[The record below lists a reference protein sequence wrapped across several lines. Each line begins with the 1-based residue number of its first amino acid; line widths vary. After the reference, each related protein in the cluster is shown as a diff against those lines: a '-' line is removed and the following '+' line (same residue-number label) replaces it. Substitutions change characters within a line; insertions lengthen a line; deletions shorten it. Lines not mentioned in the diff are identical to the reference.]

1 MPGTGQVHEMPDPI
15 APAPRE
21 RPLLLS
27 EGYEK
32 CVNQPVAADCRRL
45 TRKTEPPILSFARLQ
60 YLSVV
65 TLAIWRRILMRV
77 TSIGRGLALGL
88 LLAAG
93 ATTATAAPYLL
104 VSGRWDNTIVVVDLA
119 KAIEPAN
126 DGTENA
132 IVNRVRVTPD
142 IAPNAPASGQPV
154 NVVLSPD
161 RRFAYIVNHSG
172 SVTTKAAADF
182 QHGHPGTVTVL
193 NVAKALD
200 PANSMTL
207 NGVEAIIPTGNFG
220 PVGFAVTTD
229 GRHAL
234 VSGSEGDGD
243 EDGGRVITVVDLT
256 ARKVLHHIELA
267 WGKPGF
273 PCPPSPI
280 PHAGPNLAF
289 GCFTDT
295 NGIVISPRHGGVA
308 FSANGGTH
316 DVSVI
321 DVTKALANAPG
332 AEIGR
337 IPVGTG
343 PWGIAVS
350 PNGAWVATANRESAR
365 VDAEGN
371 HVSLINVDKA
381 VTGAKDAE
389 AARFIVGTNNPSAAS
404 RPFGVAF
411 TPDGKTLLVSNF
423 RANNLSF
430 VDVEKALAGELGA
443 EVARLALATPDGRP
457 SRPRGIVITPDGK
470 YAAITGAPR
479 GQPNSGVLWVV
490 DIAERKTVG
499 RVSGVGNETYLLAL
513 LP

>member
-1 MPGTGQVHEMPDPI
+1 MFLT
-15 APAPRE
+15 
-21 RPLLLS
+21 PL
-27 EGYEK
+27 G
-32 CVNQPVAADCRRL
+32 RRL
-45 TRKTEPPILSFARLQ
+45 
-60 YLSVV
+60 V
-65 TLAIWRRILMRV
+65 
-77 TSIGRGLALGL
+77 LGL
-88 LLAAG
+88 LLACG
-93 ATTATAAPYLL
+93 APVAAAAPYLL
-104 VSGRWDNTIVVVDLA
+104 VSGRWDNTILVIDLA
-119 KAIEPAN
+119 KAMEPAN
-126 DGTENA
+126 DGTQNA

-142 IAPNAPASGQPV
+142 VAPNTPASGQPV

-161 RRFAYIVNHSG
+161 RRYAYIINHSG
-172 SVTTKAAADF
+172 TVTTKAAADF
-182 QHGHPGTVTVL
+182 QHGHAGTVTVV

-207 NGVEAIIPTGNFG
+207 NAVEAIIPTGNFG
-220 PVGFAVTTD
+220 PVGFAVTAD
-229 GRHAL
+229 GKHAL

-243 EDGGRVITVVDLT
+243 EDGGRVITVLDLT
-256 ARKVLHHIELA
+256 TRKVLHHVELA
-267 WGKPGF
+267 WGNPGF
-273 PCPPSPI
+273 PCPPKPI
-280 PHAGPNLAF
+280 PHAGPSMAF
-289 GCFTDT
+289 GCYTDT
-295 NGIVISPRHGGVA
+295 NGVVISPRHGGIA
-308 FSANGGTH
+308 FAANGGTH

-350 PNGAWVATANRESAR
+350 PDGAWVATANRESAR

-381 VTGAKDAE
+381 VAGAKDAE
-389 AARFIVGTNNPSAAS
+389 AARFIVGTNTPSVAS

-430 VDVEKALAGELGA
+430 VDVEKALAGGLGA

-457 SRPRGIVITPDGK
+457 SRPRGIAITPDGN

-479 GQPNSGVLWVV
+479 GQPGSGVLRVV
-490 DIAERKTVG
+490 DIAERKVVG